1 MSNETE
7 NSNLNYLIDPTFT
20 NVNRLCHLKI
30 KMKMLGLLSKKY
42 HLLSVEIKDF
52 NELIDRKP
60 FFEIPIKNKEQA
72 YEANIEMSR
81 NNDYIQQAIYQIMNI
96 FQNIID

>member
-1 MSNETE
+1 
-7 NSNLNYLIDPTFT
+7 
-20 NVNRLCHLKI
+20 
-30 KMKMLGLLSKKY
+30 MLGLFSKKY

-72 YEANIEMSR
+72 YEANIKNE
-81 NNDYIQQAIYQIMNI
+81 QK
-96 FQNIID
+96 